1 VPIDITALALF
12 WPINL
17 PHIAQQMTPLG
28 LLESF
33 TENRQYVL

>member
-1 VPIDITALALF
+1 VPIDITALAQIALF
-12 WPINL
+12 WPNL
-17 PHIAQQMTPLG
+17 PRSAQQMTP